1 MFLYLFKIMKSK
13 RKLKSL
19 FPANPKVIQGGRGRA
34 EPGFWAP
41 WGRIRL
47 EKEKKKSSGGRAGAV
62 QKYLTVPQSLV
73 GLGVW
78 S

>member
-47 EKEKKKSSGGRAGAV
+47 EKEKKNHQEVEPELFKNI
-62 QKYLTVPQSLV
+62 
-73 GLGVW
+73 
-78 S
+78 